1 MSGIKWSYFPVKIFN
16 WVETLP
22 WLSALSPSHFVL
34 SRQYTQSYQLYIFI
48 YKYRHFWL
56 VHLIFGDNL
65 AIKAKN
71 FWIFVSFTSDRLSY
85 FVKRLRPVG
94 CSTVCSSQLQLCGAS
109 QKKRKSQNKKAIKAK
124 KKICEITNL
133 EIKMKIRSKRTHLN
147 KRKTVWK
154 PGFQGWSNW
163 FVFWFRKK
171 NQNQGPEEKKTTPQ
185 NEEENSQWQEL
196 VDFPNFDLVFGLFSG
211 VFWSKSFQKISKFN
225 SGGFTFYRLIILRK
239 CFLFV
244 SKNLTDYCLK
254 AKVP

>member
-1 MSGIKWSYFPVKIFN
+1 
-16 WVETLP
+16 
-22 WLSALSPSHFVL
+22 
-34 SRQYTQSYQLYIFI
+34 
-48 YKYRHFWL
+48 
-56 VHLIFGDNL
+56 L

-124 KKICEITNL
+124 KNCEITNL
-133 EIKMKIRSKRTHLN
+133 EIKMKIRSKRTHLK

-154 PGFQGWSNW
+154 PGFPG
-163 FVFWFRKK
+163 VIKLVCVLVPKK
-171 NQNQGPEEKKTTPQ
+171 KSKSRARSEKTSHQ
-185 NEEENSQWQEL
+185 NEEENSKWQEL
-196 VDFPNFDLVFGLFSG
+196 VDFTNFDLVFGLFSG
-211 VFWSKSFQKISKFN
+211 VFWSKSVQKISKFN

-244 SKNLTDYCLK
+244 FRNLTDYCLRV
-254 AKVP
+254 KVP